1 MKIKEALAAAI
12 TQLEASSP
20 TPDVDALYLLAHVL
34 NSNTA
39 WIFLHSDDALSE
51 THDQAFS
58 RLIALR
64 AQGLPIA
71 YLTKTRGF
79 WALDFI
85 VDERVLIPRPE
96 TELLIELTL
105 QVLPKDPICKVA
117 DLGTGSGAI
126 ALSLAHERK
135 HWQIDAVDQ
144 SSDALTVA
152 KLNAKQLE
160 LPQVNFYCGSWCQP
174 LPSKDYDAIISN
186 PPYLANDDPH
196 LAQGDLRFEPQKALA
211 SGTTGLE
218 AYAEIIATAKDYLKD
233 QGLLILEHGFEQRDA
248 LVAMLAAHEYQ
259 ELQVFDDYQGLARVV
274 MATRPLKSLKHE

>member
-1 MKIKEALAAAI
+1 MNIKEALALGI
-12 TQLEASSP
+12 TQLEATSP
-20 TPDVDALYLLAHVL
+20 TPDVDALYLLTHVL

-39 WIFLHSDDALSE
+39 WIFLHNDDALDE
-51 THDQAFS
+51 TQQHTFLK
-58 RLIALR
+58 LIASR

-79 WALDFI
+79 WALDFM

-105 QVLPKDPICKVA
+105 QALPEDQNCKIV

-152 KLNAKQLE
+152 KLNAQQLR
-160 LPQVNFYCGSWCQP
+160 LPQVNFYCGSWCEP
-174 LPSKDYDAIISN
+174 LPTKDYDAIISN

-196 LAQGDLRFEPQKALA
+196 LAQGDLRFEPQTALA
-211 SGTTGLE
+211 SGATGLE
-218 AYAEIIATAKDYLKD
+218 AYAEIITTAKEYLKN
-233 QGLLILEHGFEQRDA
+233 QGLLILEHGFEQRAA
-248 LVAMLAAHEYQ
+248 LVAMLRAHGYQ
-259 ELQVFDDYQGLARVV
+259 ALQVFDDYQGLARVV
-274 MATRPLKSLKHE
+274 IATKP

>member
-1 MKIKEALAAAI
+1 MKIKEALARAI
-12 TQLEASSP
+12 TQLETNSP
-20 TPDVDALYLLAHVL
+20 TPDVDALYLLTHVL

-39 WIFLHSDDALSE
+39 WIFLHSDDELNDA
-51 THDQAFS
+51 HYQAFS
-58 RLIALR
+58 RLITLR
-64 AQGLPIA
+64 TQGRPSA

-105 QVLPKDPICKVA
+105 QALPKNQSCKVA

-144 SSDALTVA
+144 SIDALTVA
-152 KLNAKQLE
+152 KLNAKQLQ
-160 LPQVNFYCGSWCQP
+160 LPQVNFYCGSWCTP

-196 LAQGDLRFEPQKALA
+196 LATGDLRFEPQTALA

-218 AYAEIIATAKDYLKD
+218 AYAEIIATAKNYLKD
-233 QGLLILEHGFEQRDA
+233 QGVLPRLSACGDS
-248 LVAMLAAHEYQ
+248 
-259 ELQVFDDYQGLARVV
+259 D
-274 MATRPLKSLKHE
+274 